1 MILFLLQMLF
11 MNEIFLCNIHNAGHK
26 HVSKI
31 RVAEH
36 DIPLLGYGHLEHFDD
51 TLINNLVD
59 VKSYRPPAFGFP
71 NK

>member
-1 MILFLLQMLF
+1 MLFL
-11 MNEIFLCNIHNAGHK
+11 NEIFLCNIHNAGHK

-36 DIPLLGYGHLEHFDD
+36 DIPLLVYGHLEHVDD

-59 VKSYRPPAFGFP
+59 V
-71 NK
+71 